1 MGACPSRDGRMRV
14 MSKGAERAGEARR
27 RGLAQRRKA
36 VGLTQE
42 QLADQL
48 GVERSTVA
56 RWERGETLPLPW
68 LRPRL
73 AQALRV
79 SADRIEE
86 FLATDAATAS
96 PPDPAPVVP
105 RQLPAAMAGFT
116 GRAAE

>member
-42 QLADQL
+42 QLAEQL

-56 RWERGETLPLPW
+56 RWERGETRPLPW
-68 LRPRL
+68 LRPKL
-73 AQALRV
+73 ATALGV
-79 SADRIEE
+79 SADRVEE
-86 FLATDAATAS
+86 LLAAGDTPAS
-96 PPDPAPVVP
+96 P
-105 RQLPAAMAGFT
+105 RGT
-116 GRAAE
+116 